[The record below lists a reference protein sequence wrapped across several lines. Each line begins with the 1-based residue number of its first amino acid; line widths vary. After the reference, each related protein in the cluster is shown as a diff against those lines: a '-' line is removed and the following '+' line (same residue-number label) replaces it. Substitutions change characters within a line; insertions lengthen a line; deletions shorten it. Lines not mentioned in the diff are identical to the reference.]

1 MVKVSNHLV
10 KTPLLSLKSIL
21 TLDRGAVHFKNFS
34 DKHLQILPV
43 DRQIIE
49 LIDLLGQYL
58 VKKPYPAT

>member
-10 KTPLLSLKSIL
+10 KSPLLSLKSIL
-21 TLDRGAVHFKNFS
+21 TLDREAVHFQKFS
-34 DKHLQILPV
+34 DKRLQILLV

-49 LIDLLGQYL
+49 LIDRLGQYL

>member
-10 KTPLLSLKSIL
+10 KSPLLSLKSIL
-21 TLDRGAVHFKNFS
+21 TLDRRAVHFKNFS

-43 DRQIIE
+43 ARQIIE

>member
-10 KTPLLSLKSIL
+10 KSPLLSLKSIL
-21 TLDRGAVHFKNFS
+21 TLDRGAVHFKKLS
-34 DKHLQILPV
+34 DKHLQILLV
-43 DRQIIE
+43 DWQIVE